1 MSKLERFKTMAHH
14 AFIPI
19 PDEDRSESLEVLTK
33 PRLSGRL
40 QGTERLEGVRLIPI
54 ERIVTDSQQ
63 PRKTFSEKSLHELAA
78 SIRSHGIIQ
87 PLTVEYDSTQ
97 DVFKIVTGERRY
109 RAAHLAGLKQLPC
122 IINQNLEAEDRL
134 YYQLIE
140 NLQREDISAFE
151 EAEAFKL
158 LSDRFRLKQEEIAN
172 VVGKSRPYVTKAI
185 GLTRIPM
192 DVRHLCN
199 QRGINSREQLIL
211 LAQQKTE
218 QAMISLLD
226 AMDQQGK
233 DVRTVRRLVD
243 PNRSSQAK
251 RFVFH
256 HQGSGYTV
264 KIAFTKQKVSKQEI
278 ANALRGA
285 LNSLTRL

>member
-1 MSKLERFKTMAHH
+1 MAHH

-158 LSDRFRLKQEEIAN
+158 LSDRFRLKQEEIAK